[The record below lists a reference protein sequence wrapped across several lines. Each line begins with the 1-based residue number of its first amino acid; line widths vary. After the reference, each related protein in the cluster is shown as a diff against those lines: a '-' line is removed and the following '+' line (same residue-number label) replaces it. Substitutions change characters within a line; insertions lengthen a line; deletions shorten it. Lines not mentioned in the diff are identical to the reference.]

1 MKQVLGLKR
10 RKVRLTGSGYYYKL
24 KEKVAQMNE
33 LTNEVKHTIDDNVDS
48 TVESGL
54 SEMDRERPACV
65 HNFSGDAIEQWR
77 LTCFAT
83 GVECKPG
90 AEIVDQVFGLKYW
103 FVHEIELSNDRGQL
117 NKALRTVLI
126 DASGNAYGFVSSG
139 IYKALQLMVSHLGRE
154 SFDPPLPIIVR
165 SRKNAG
171 GRKYYSIEPANE
183 QYANEE

>member
-1 MKQVLGLKR
+1 MTQLIRLKR
-10 RKVRLTGSGYYYKL
+10 RNLGSSCSGNYQKL
-24 KEKVAQMNE
+24 KLKVAKMNE
-33 LTNEVKHTIDDNVDS
+33 LTNEIKHTVDDNLDS
-48 TVESGL
+48 SLEGGL
-54 SEMDRERPACV
+54 SELDRERPACV

-103 FVHEIELSNDRGQL
+103 FVHEIELANDRGQM

-154 SFDPPLPIIVR
+154 AFDPPLPIIVR